1 MTASFSALV
10 RESLEL
16 EDIDIDVGGV
26 GGTLAGNALSL
37 AGIRAT
43 LSQVLTADAFP
54 GMIDRASEW
63 TVGVQ
68 STLDEFGVPWQVT
81 QLGARSEIS
90 FRATVSADGAEHHC
104 RRCRAAHRRVP
115 RGGSEP
121 LRLIVPLRHDRSG
134 PREHN
139 PDEGEQSAK
148 ATAGAR
154 APTLGCLR
162 PGVLRRAPS
171 PWPGLPPGRPRPPR
185 WHQPRRAARA
195 RPVR

>member
-16 EDIDIDVGGV
+16 EDIDIDIDIDVGGV

-90 FRATVSADGAEHHC
+90 FRATVSADGAEHHR

-121 LRLIVPLRHDRSG
+121 PRLT
-134 PREHN
+134 
-139 PDEGEQSAK
+139 PDYS
-148 ATAGAR
+148 
-154 APTLGCLR
+154 
-162 PGVLRRAPS
+162 PS
-171 PWPGLPPGRPRPPR
+171 SR
-185 WHQPRRAARA
+185 
-195 RPVR
+195 